1 VAQEVVLRRL
11 YWVGP
16 ATIAVAVGA
25 VVAVQQV
32 SVWLLR
38 DLPQFSGNVLRSNE
52 PTYATILFVGAAVLI
67 FPIVVDAAKNPLR
80 TFRRLAFGV
89 LLVSCIPNLIAAFA
103 RDAGIEWGMLALMMM
118 HVAAWAVTVAMLTR
132 LTVAEPPLPSRP

>member
-52 PTYATILFVGAAVLI
+52 PMYATILFVGAAVLI